1 MACPGGCG
9 GNRYGNRR
17 TPPVNNIS
25 MSDVNRKRS
34 DGYALVRY
42 NGRSTGTRTFTGAA
56 TRTAYRFS
64 SNPSNRLKYVLL
76 EDVEGLLP
84 LMDGGSHLFEVIEQ
98 DGSPAAGS
106 PEMTAPGAPNRT
118 PTPVKAASEPVPE
131 AAPEDSAIAF
141 TAQPEGTKLTRL
153 PEDREQAIQTAQQVI
168 GEVAREPEPEPD
180 PLSFLNGTIA
190 DVAGALDSLTLEQ
203 VATAITREKAGQN
216 RVGALKALREA
227 MTEKAT

>member
-9 GNRYGNRR
+9 GNRYANRR
-17 TPPVNNIS
+17 SPPVNNVN

-98 DGSPAAGS
+98 DGGPAVGS

-118 PTPVKAASEPVPE
+118 AQVEATSESAPE

-141 TAQPEGTKLTRL
+141 TPQADGAKLTRL
-153 PEDREQAIQTAQQVI
+153 PEDRDQAMQVAQQVI
-168 GEVAREPEPEPD
+168 EETAASPEPD
-180 PLSFLNGTIA
+180 PLAFLNGTIA

-203 VATAITREKAGQN
+203 VATAITRERAGQN